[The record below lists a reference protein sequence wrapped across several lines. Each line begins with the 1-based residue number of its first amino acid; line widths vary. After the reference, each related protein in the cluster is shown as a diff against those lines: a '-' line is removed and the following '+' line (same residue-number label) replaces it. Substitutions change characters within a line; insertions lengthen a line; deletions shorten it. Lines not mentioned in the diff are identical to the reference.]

1 MNNDKRKNLFTKDK
15 ISLIKNTKDKIKSLT
30 LTKDK
35 IFYQYKK

>member
-1 MNNDKRKNLFTKDK
+1 MTKEKNLFTKDK